1 MMGSTDQAFA
11 ALIDDLD
18 ERGLLEE
25 TLGIF
30 GSVFGRTPRLNKFQ
44 GHDHWAHA
52 FSLLFTDPGV
62 PGGQII
68 GASNRDGGS
77 VADKPYLPEDLVATL
92 HEKLGFDR
100 GQPIYTASSLFSRDR
115 Q

>member
-11 ALIDDLD
+11 ALINDLD
-18 ERGLLEE
+18 KRGLLEE
-25 TLGIF
+25 ILGIF
-30 GSVFGRTPRLNKFQ
+30 GSEFGRTPRLNKFQ

-68 GASNRDGGS
+68 GASDRDGGS